1 MINCNENKND
11 NEKQI
16 ISLIDLDVCIV
27 SLCNPIALCNSLF
40 KIFVALS
47 NPKPIVIFN
56 PALSYFVIFKTIALC
71 NPSLS
76 HFLMFYKGVYQ
87 KSS

>member
-40 KIFVALS
+40 KIFVTLC
-47 NPKPIVIFN
+47 NPKLIVICN
-56 PALSYFVIFKTIALC
+56 STLSYFAIFKPIALC

-76 HFLMFYKGVYQ
+76 YFLISIFYRCV
-87 KSS
+87 